1 MDEQT
6 STINEQNL
14 NTPNFAEL
22 SREQLVDYLRDLV
35 DNKEI
40 SSIKDQV
47 ELIKIFFYKRQQTGR
62 DTSFGS
68 EIGENRQP
76 SGEMESDEET
86 IAAGNDNG
94 QPENETDTPSS
105 IEAEYKAVMA
115 IYREKRAAYKA
126 RIEAEQEANY
136 QKKKEI
142 ISQLEALVSST
153 DDLSETLP
161 TFRNLQAE
169 WKNIGQVPAAVVND
183 IWKEYNYYQEQFY
196 DLIKINAAL
205 REYDFKKNLEAK
217 YNLIFQAEELQKE
230 EDIVKAFKTLQL
242 LHDKWRE
249 IGPIARELREEV
261 WARFKDVSS
270 AINRKHQAFFEQLK
284 EQEQVLTAELEKI
297 CTDIESIKLDALTT
311 YRQWE
316 DEAEKVIATN
326 VRFRPVTPTERR
338 VVSKLYKR
346 YRQACN
352 VFFEAKN
359 EYYKKIKDELQANY
373 DKKKKLVEKA
383 EQLKNSTQWVSA
395 TNQLIAL
402 QKEWKTIGP
411 VAKKY
416 SDAIWQRFTAACDHF
431 FSQKE
436 INLKQQKNEE
446 QQNLQLKY
454 EVIEAIKNYQL
465 TGNDDDDFSNLR
477 NLADKY
483 QVIGHVPYKEKD
495 SVYKA
500 FKEATNEKFGLL
512 RSKRRS
518 AQLSFGNDLNKLTR
532 QYESL
537 KQQIATYENN
547 IGFFSNN
554 NSKQNTL
561 VRDLEQKIKNLK
573 LDLKIISEKI
583 NDLSNNG

>member
-6 STINEQNL
+6 PTINEQNL
-14 NTPNFAEL
+14 NVPNFAEL
-22 SREQLVDYLRDLV
+22 NREQLVAYLRDIV
-35 DNKEI
+35 DNGDI
-40 SSIKDQV
+40 SSIKEQV
-47 ELIKIFFYKRQQTGR
+47 DAIKLFFYKKQQTELDIPVADDNTNGEAGVSENA
-62 DTSFGS
+62 DTEATDAEKGQTSVKPDKDP
-68 EIGENRQP
+68 I
-76 SGEMESDEET
+76 ET
-86 IAAGNDNG
+86 
-94 QPENETDTPSS
+94 
-105 IEAEYKAVMA
+105 EYKAVMA
-115 IYREKRAAYKA
+115 VYREKRAAYKA

-142 ISQLEALVSST
+142 IRQLEALVAST
-153 DDLSETLP
+153 EDLSETLP

-169 WKNIGQVPAAVVND
+169 WKNIGQVPVTVVND

-217 YNLIFQAEELQKE
+217 QNLIRHAEVLQNEK
-230 EDIVKAFKTLQL
+230 DVVKAFKELQH
-242 LHDKWRE
+242 LHEEWRE

-261 WARFKDVSS
+261 WTKFKEISS
-270 AINRKHQAFFEQLK
+270 VINRKHQAFFEQLK
-284 EQEQVLTAELEKI
+284 AQEQALTAELEQI
-297 CTDIESIKLDALTT
+297 CSDIESIAFDTLTS
-311 YRQWE
+311 YKQWE
-316 DEAEKVIATN
+316 EEAEKVIATN
-326 VRFRPVTPTERR
+326 ARFRPATTLERR

-352 VFFEAKN
+352 AFFDAKN
-359 EYYKKIKDELQANY
+359 EYFKKIKDELQSNY

-383 EQLKNSTQWVSA
+383 EQLKNSTQWSTA
-395 TNQLIAL
+395 TNQFIAL

-431 FSQKE
+431 FAQKE
-436 INLKQQKNEE
+436 VNLKQQKTEE
-446 QQNLQLKY
+446 QENLKLKY
-454 EVIEAIKNYQL
+454 EAIEAIKNYQL
-465 TGNDDDDFSNLR
+465 TGNDEEDYSNLR
-477 NLADKY
+477 NLADQY

-495 SVYKA
+495 NVYKA
-500 FKEATNEKFGLL
+500 FKEATNEKFETL

-532 QYESL
+532 QYENL

-554 NSKQNTL
+554 NKKQNSL
-561 VRDLEQKIKNLK
+561 VRELEQKIKNLK
-573 LDLKIISEKI
+573 QDLSIISEKI
-583 NDLSNNG
+583 DSLSNKE